1 VAERTQTPT
10 EIPFVDLARAHA
22 PLRDEIL
29 ADIGAL
35 IDRSEFAIGRAVHA
49 FEREFGAYCGVRDC
63 VGVASGLDA
72 VRFALTAAGVEPG
85 DRVLVPANTFIA
97 SFAAISQAGGVPVPV
112 DASLLDYNVD
122 VDAAA
127 DAVDADTTFL
137 LPVHLYGQLADMR
150 PLDELARRNGITIV
164 EDAAQAHGA
173 SRDGVTPGA
182 LSAAAAFSFYPGK
195 NLGAMGDAG
204 AVATNDEQ
212 LAARVRRLREH
223 GQREKYVHE
232 VIGWTGRLDAFQAA
246 VLLRKLRYLDEWNE
260 QRRAVAEAYRELLA
274 GVGDLTLPP
283 VADGSQPVWHVYVV
297 RTADPDALA
306 THLRSRGIQTA
317 RHYPQPPHLS
327 AAYEHLGYRAGAFP
341 VAELLARELLS
352 LPMFPGMT
360 ESEVEA
366 VTDAVSDYFA
376 GR

>member
-1 VAERTQTPT
+1 VTEQTRTST
-10 EIPFVDLARAHA
+10 EVPFVDLARAHA

-29 ADIGAL
+29 ASIGAL
-35 IDRSEFAIGRAVHA
+35 IDRSEFSTGRAVHA
-49 FEREFGAYCGVRDC
+49 FESAFAVFCDVRDC

-72 VRFALTAAGVEPG
+72 LRFALTAAGVEPG

-97 SFAAISQAGGVPVPV
+97 TFAAISHVGGVPVPV
-112 DASLLDYNVD
+112 DASLVDYNID
-122 VDAAA
+122 ADAAG
-127 DAVDADTTFL
+127 DAVDERTRFL
-137 LPVHLYGQLADMR
+137 VPVHLYGQLSDMR
-150 PLDELARRNGITIV
+150 AIDDLARRQRLTVV

-173 SRDGVTPGA
+173 TRDEVRPGA
-182 LSAAAAFSFYPGK
+182 RSAAAAFSFYPGK

-212 LAARVRRLREH
+212 VAGRVRRLREH

-232 VIGWTGRLDAFQAA
+232 EIGWTGRLDAFQAV
-246 VLLRKLRYLDEWNE
+246 VLRLKLRHLDRWNE
-260 QRRAVAEAYRELLA
+260 QRRAIAAAYGERLA

-283 VADGSQPVWHVYVV
+283 VADGSRPVWHLYVV
-297 RTADPDALA
+297 RTGDPSALA
-306 THLRSRGIQTA
+306 AHLRGRGIHTA

-327 AAYEHLGYRAGAFP
+327 LAYDHLGYRAGAFP
-341 VAELLARELLS
+341 VAELLARDLLS

-360 ESEVEA
+360 EGEIEA

-376 GR
+376 DP